1 MTINTRKTIHD
12 MLGKY
17 DYLSRD
23 GDEIEITEWANGEG
37 WDVEILRDREPER
50 FQLTR
55 GTLDALNYLTNAL
68 DISKIENIKENSNG
82 I

>member
-12 MLGKY
+12 TLGKY

-23 GDEIEITEWANGEG
+23 GDEIEITEWTNGEG
-37 WDVEILRDREPER
+37 WDVDILGGRGPEK
-50 FQLTR
+50 FLLSR
-55 GTLDALNYLTNAL
+55 GILDALNYLTKAL
-68 DISKIENIKENSNG
+68 DISKIENIEENSNG